1 MEKKYKRITPTII
14 DKINLQ
20 SKIEEINYF
29 IDTLGEIEIKL
40 EEKYP
45 SIYKKVRDK
54 QYFRK
59 LNDLLLD
66 WRTEQVNK
74 TYYKEINK

>member
-20 SKIEEINYF
+20 NKIDEINYL
-29 IDTLGEIEIKL
+29 IDTLDRGEIKL

-45 SIYKKVRDK
+45 SIYKKARDK